1 MELANRM
8 DRLDIMITK
17 CRSIENDSANWNLTV
32 DQRRALYCAVAKCLD
47 SNNDSAAFKVTQAY
61 IKLFSKGQMDKD
73 VEACAHRCVILALKA
88 SDIINFEELL
98 EMESIKSLA
107 GSHKEVVDFLSSFIT
122 TDAKDFKNQLNK

>member
-1 MELANRM
+1 M
-8 DRLDIMITK
+8 DQ
-17 CRSIENDSANWNLTV
+17 E
-32 DQRRALYCAVAKCLD
+32 
-47 SNNDSAAFKVTQAY
+47 
-61 IKLFSKGQMDKD
+61 
-73 VEACAHRCVILALKA
+73 VEACARRCVILALKA